1 MIICALLALT
11 LARQGQGAQSYNF
24 LHSFGG
30 TVKSSAGV
38 SEPDGIGSTAGVT
51 FDAAG
56 NMYGTASEG
65 GPNNGGNVW
74 RISVSGDY
82 TVMHDFGGTITG
94 ANGATVADGVGPQ
107 GGVTFD
113 SVGNMYGTTGAGGS
127 NGIAGTVSGGII
139 WEITNA
145 GQYLVLH
152 EFGGKISDPNGGT
165 IPDGYC
171 PSSRVTLDK
180 VGNVFGTASYSG
192 PVGSL
197 NAGGM
202 LWELTVS
209 RQYIDLHNFG
219 GTITNANGARGLDG
233 IGPVAPV
240 SLDATGNIFGTAVFG
255 GANPDGGYGSGMVWE
270 LQADGTYLDLHD
282 FGSTVVNADG
292 TAGPDGK
299 WPEAGVTVDS
309 GGNLFGTAMSGGPFI
324 GGNVW
329 EISKSGE
336 YKDLHDFGGTI
347 LNTSGTNMPDGN
359 TPYQV
364 GVAFDG
370 SGNMFGT
377 TMYGGANF
385 IGGAGVHGGILWEIT
400 ASGGY
405 VDVHDFGGLIVYP
418 DGTTGPEGYFPPA
431 NVAFD
436 GHGGMYGTSYRGG
449 PYNTESSAGGGVVWS
464 FNALAV
470 ANLTLSP
477 SSVIGGN
484 SSVGIV
490 ELTGSAGT
498 GGVVV
503 ALATDST
510 NAVVPNS
517 VLVPAGASS
526 VSFTITT
533 KSVSTSTSTTIT
545 ASLNGGA
552 SSSTLLLLPLLAGL
566 DIEPAS
572 VVGGNSATG
581 KISVT
586 QAAPVGGLT
595 IYLASS
601 PGASVPASVTVPAS
615 QTSVSFGI
623 VTVGLSKATTSTIT
637 ATLDGVSVTGQLSIA
652 PATLNSLS
660 ISPNTVTGGH
670 ATSGTLTLNGASPSD
685 GIAVAI
691 TSSIA
696 GVVVPASVTIPSGAF
711 LAQFNIST
719 VGVSKPISSNI
730 TATCAVG
737 FQSQTLNILPDSL
750 QDLTVTQNS
759 VVGGSK
765 SKVGFTVT
773 LSGPAL
779 APGAVVELKSSNSKV
794 LVVPASIR
802 IPKGAVSGTFAISHK
817 IVASEESVAVTA
829 SFQGSAKSVTLTVR
843 PFSILS
849 LTFAPWSVAGG
860 VGTKGTVQLDA
871 VPGTGSGPVKVNLAS
886 SSNSLK
892 IPGKVA
898 VPEGSSTAT
907 FPGQTFAVGVATT
920 SVVTATV
927 GASSKVANVTV
938 LPPSLSGLSLAPTS
952 VKGFSTVSVVG
963 TVVLSSPAPAGGL
976 SIALASTNSAVA
988 SVPQTVK
995 ISAGQTRATFKVAHF
1010 AVQMLTPVGI
1020 TAAFGGTSRQV
1031 TLTVKP

>member
-623 VTVGLSKATTSTIT
+623 VTV
-637 ATLDGVSVTGQLSIA
+637 
-652 PATLNSLS
+652 
-660 ISPNTVTGGH
+660 
-670 ATSGTLTLNGASPSD
+670 
-685 GIAVAI
+685 
-691 TSSIA
+691 
-696 GVVVPASVTIPSGAF
+696 
-711 LAQFNIST
+711 
-719 VGVSKPISSNI
+719 
-730 TATCAVG
+730 
-737 FQSQTLNILPDSL
+737 
-750 QDLTVTQNS
+750 
-759 VVGGSK
+759 
-765 SKVGFTVT
+765 T